1 MSAIFTESTHG
12 KRQLCYLGYRYSL
25 KRKNQNGSEYWI
37 CVKCQTTATSYLDLS
52 VIVREDHIHLPDETD
67 KEVLEM
73 RQNLKRKAI
82 EESTPIDRIVEEAF
96 HAINSQS
103 QSNDFLTNMPSIATI
118 KNTLQKQRRK
128 THPPFQHQSN
138 NCHIHYP
145 KLIAKQNKA
154 NHFYYMMGHW
164 LPIRLRTTTIDFKL
178 AVNNVFTKNYPTVIV
193 RGCLFH
199 YGQSGLQCLIHTR
212 PVYPGIEEFLN
223 YFHNTYGPLSK
234 FLPHMCNHYRN
245 ILPRTTNYLEGRHS
259 RLKKHVNA
267 PHPNIYV
274 AIGLLQKKQSLASIS
289 RLRDNMGAPSPKRRK
304 NKVIIDECLIKLW
317 QRYDEGRLDIPSFL
331 KAAGPRY
338 FQRPPKS

>member
-1 MSAIFTESTHG
+1 MIR
-12 KRQLCYLGYRYSL
+12 KLYSL

-164 LPIRLRTTTIDFKL
+164 WRS
-178 AVNNVFTKNYPTVIV
+178 FT
-193 RGCLFH
+193 RFF
-199 YGQSGLQCLIHTR
+199 
-212 PVYPGIEEFLN
+212 FL
-223 YFHNTYGPLSK
+223 
-234 FLPHMCNHYRN
+234 
-245 ILPRTTNYLEGRHS
+245 
-259 RLKKHVNA
+259 
-267 PHPNIYV
+267 
-274 AIGLLQKKQSLASIS
+274 
-289 RLRDNMGAPSPKRRK
+289 
-304 NKVIIDECLIKLW
+304 
-317 QRYDEGRLDIPSFL
+317 
-331 KAAGPRY
+331 
-338 FQRPPKS
+338 